1 MAKLRIL
8 SAKDLESILLMQ
20 EVIEVV
26 DRAYRLYSDG
36 KAGVFPILSYEFEH
50 ERNEMDIKAGHL
62 VGAGL
67 YGLKIIGWAADNPL
81 KRDLPPL
88 AGLVVVM
95 DIETQQPLGLV
106 EARTVTRLRTGAAGA
121 VGARE
126 LSREDSTAALVVGL
140 GDQGEA
146 QVEGLLHVRP
156 GIEKVVAC
164 GRDPARTEAYVAKM
178 ALRYPGVRF
187 EGIGF
192 DRLKEHIPAS
202 DILVTCTPSH
212 KPFVEKGWIRPGT
225 HVNAIGAD
233 LVGKQELDAGLLA
246 SCRVV
251 GDSRA
256 QVLRQGECQV
266 AARMGLLDEGKVD
279 EIGEI
284 LLGRKPGRSS
294 AGEITVFDATGMA
307 IQDIL
312 TARLALSRAEGEGL
326 GSVVEI

>member
-8 SAKDLESILLMQ
+8 SAKDLESILRMQ

-26 DRAYRLYSDG
+26 DRAYRLYSNG
-36 KAGVFPILSYEFEH
+36 EAGVFPILSYEFEH

-67 YGLKIIGWAADNPL
+67 YGLKIIGWAADNPV
-81 KRDLPPL
+81 KRNLPPL

-95 DIETQQPLGLV
+95 DVETQQPLGLV
-106 EARTVTRLRTGAAGA
+106 EARSVTRLRTGAAGA

-126 LSREDSTAALVVGL
+126 LSREDSKAALVVGL

-156 GIEKVVAC
+156 GIENVVAC
-164 GRDPARTEAYVAKM
+164 GRNPARTEAYVAKM
-178 ALRYPGVRF
+178 ALRYPKVRF

-192 DRLKEHIPAS
+192 ERLPEQVTMA
-202 DILVTCTPSH
+202 DIVVTCTPSH
-212 KPFVEKGWIRPGT
+212 KPFVEKAWIRPGT

-246 SCRVV
+246 SGRIV
-251 GDSRA
+251 GDSRQ

-266 AARMGLLDEGKVD
+266 AARMGLLDEGNVD

-294 AGEITVFDATGMA
+294 PEEITVFDATGMA

-312 TARLALSRAEGEGL
+312 TARLALFRAEAEGL
-326 GSVVEI
+326 GSLVEI